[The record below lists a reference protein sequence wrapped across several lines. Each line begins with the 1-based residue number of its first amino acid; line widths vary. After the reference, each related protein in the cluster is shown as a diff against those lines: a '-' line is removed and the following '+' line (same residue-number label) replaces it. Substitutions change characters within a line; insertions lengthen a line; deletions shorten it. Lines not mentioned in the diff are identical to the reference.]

1 MALGGICVG
10 VVNRSTL
17 GCSFV
22 AAREGEGSSASGD
35 TLVGPAVQLA
45 SQNMEMISDEA
56 IVEERIICT

>member
-10 VVNRSTL
+10 VVNRRTL

-35 TLVGPAVQLA
+35 TLVGTAVQLA

-56 IVEERIICT
+56 IVEERIIWT